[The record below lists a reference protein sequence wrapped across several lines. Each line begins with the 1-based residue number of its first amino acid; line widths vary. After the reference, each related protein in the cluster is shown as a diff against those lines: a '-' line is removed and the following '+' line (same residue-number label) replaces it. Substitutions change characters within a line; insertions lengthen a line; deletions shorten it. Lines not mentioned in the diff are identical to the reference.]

1 LHLKRLSDN
10 AGLPTTKPRD
20 SAPQEITKEAAFG
33 RIGDEY
39 VRALYRFAEANAIL
53 KAPPGVFLKEHVKWN
68 DERLWD
74 TFEFF
79 ERQRCVLMLHVE
91 RCTLNAA
98 R

>member
-1 LHLKRLSDN
+1 VCTFLRWQRKFPIPS
-10 AGLPTTKPRD
+10 
-20 SAPQEITKEAAFG
+20 SAAFG

-98 R
+98 RLP